1 MAISLDRAWP
11 ARPRAAAGFG
21 DLQRFW
27 QWPALAG
34 VVVLAA
40 CLNLLQLT
48 REGYG
53 NAYYA
58 AAVKSMLQSW
68 HNFFFVSF
76 DPGGFVTV
84 DKPPVGFWVQTASAK
99 LFGFHGWS
107 ILLPQAVAGV
117 LSAGVLFFLVRRYF
131 GPVAGLLAALAL
143 AVTPI
148 SVVAN
153 RNNTIDSQ
161 LVLVVL
167 LASWAVL
174 KATET
179 GKLRWLLLSMA
190 LVGLGFNIKMLEA
203 YLVLPALALV
213 YFVAA
218 PAGWRKR
225 VLHLAAAG
233 AVLLVVSFAWIT
245 AVDLT
250 PASQRPYV
258 GSSQHN
264 SELELALGYNGL
276 QRLLGGGGPAT
287 QNRGSAAG
295 TTQPQASASAGAAQT
310 TSAPAP
316 SANAAQAGP
325 PPGAGGPGGTGENGP
340 V

>member
-1 MAISLDRAWP
+1 MITTTTRETAAGPSGSVAAQPRVISLSGL
-11 ARPRAAAGFG
+11 AA
-21 DLQRFW
+21 LRRF
-27 QWPALAG
+27 ALMPIL
-34 VVVLAA
+34 VLAA
-40 CLNLLQLT
+40 LLNFWTLDSV
-48 REGYG
+48 GYA
-53 NAYYA
+53 NTYYA

-190 LVGLGFNIKMLEA
+190 LVGL
-203 YLVLPALALV
+203 
-213 YFVAA
+213 
-218 PAGWRKR
+218 
-225 VLHLAAAG
+225 
-233 AVLLVVSFAWIT
+233 
-245 AVDLT
+245 
-250 PASQRPYV
+250 
-258 GSSQHN
+258 
-264 SELELALGYNGL
+264 
-276 QRLLGGGGPAT
+276 
-287 QNRGSAAG
+287 
-295 TTQPQASASAGAAQT
+295 
-310 TSAPAP
+310 
-316 SANAAQAGP
+316 
-325 PPGAGGPGGTGENGP
+325 
-340 V
+340 